1 MRGETRTG
9 LQTLAGD
16 APVKWR
22 WLLFDYVDP
31 QLSLTREERR
41 RVRRRAW
48 KAQRRVVPPAIPG
61 RSSLLTRLAGG
72 RAVGWV
78 DLVSALI
85 PAAVMLLVLLPTF
98 LAARLPPWSIFPT
111 LFVQVTVSWIL
122 MALLGRLS
130 WKPRVNA
137 ALREL
142 GYDVCR
148 RCGYWLRG
156 LSETVERCPECGHER
171 RSDER

>member
-1 MRGETRTG
+1 MSDQREGMRDEAGADG
-9 LQTLAGD
+9 QPLVGHLA
-16 APVKWR
+16 VKWR

-31 QLSLTREERR
+31 QLSLTREERGQ
-41 RVRRRAW
+41 VRQRAW
-48 KAQRRVVPPAIPG
+48 KGTQ
-61 RSSLLTRLAGG
+61 LTSARP
-72 RAVGWV
+72 RWV
-78 DLVSALI
+78 DVVGAMI
-85 PAAVMLLVLLPTF
+85 PAPVMLLVLLPAF
-98 LAARLPPWSIFPT
+98 LSARFPPWSIFPT

-122 MALLGRLS
+122 TALLGRLS

-156 LSETVERCPECGHER
+156 LSDTVDRCPECGHDR

>member
-1 MRGETRTG
+1 MKKEPTAKPSSEIRT
-9 LQTLAGD
+9 
-16 APVKWR
+16 VKWR

-48 KAQRRVVPPAIPG
+48 EG
-61 RSSLLTRLAGG
+61 TRLTGA
-72 RAVGWV
+72 RPRWV
-78 DLVSALI
+78 DVVSALI
-85 PAAVMLLVLLPTF
+85 PPAVMVLVLLPTF
-98 LAARLPPWSIFPT
+98 LSARLPPWSIFPT

-137 ALREL
+137 AIGEL

-156 LSETVERCPECGHER
+156 LSDTVERCPECGHER

>member
-1 MRGETRTG
+1 M
-9 LQTLAGD
+9 
-16 APVKWR
+16 KWR

-41 RVRRRAW
+41 RVRRQAW
-48 KAQRRVVPPAIPG
+48 KARNVRVLGPAIPG
-61 RSSLLTRLAGG
+61 RSSLLTRLTGG
-72 RAVGWV
+72 RPVRWV
-78 DLVSALI
+78 DVVSALI
-85 PAAVMLLVLLPTF
+85 PPAVMLLVLLPTF
-98 LAARLPPWSIFPT
+98 LSARLPRWSIFPM
-111 LFVQVTVSWIL
+111 LFVQATVSWIL

>member
-1 MRGETRTG
+1 MKKEPTAKPSPEIPT
-9 LQTLAGD
+9 
-16 APVKWR
+16 VKWR

-61 RSSLLTRLAGG
+61 RSSLLRRLTGG

-98 LAARLPPWSIFPT
+98 LSARLPRWSIFPT

-130 WKPRVNA
+130 WKPRVNT
-137 ALREL
+137 ALRDL
-142 GYDVCR
+142 GYNVCR

-156 LSETVERCPECGHER
+156 LSDTVERCPECGHDRE
-171 RSDER
+171 DAPP

>member
-1 MRGETRTG
+1 MSDQREGMRDEAGADG
-9 LQTLAGD
+9 QPLAGD
-16 APVKWR
+16 LAVKWR

-31 QLSLTREERR
+31 QLSLTREERGQ
-41 RVRRRAW
+41 VRQRAW
-48 KAQRRVVPPAIPG
+48 KGTQ
-61 RSSLLTRLAGG
+61 LTSARP
-72 RAVGWV
+72 RWV
-78 DLVSALI
+78 DVVGAMI
-85 PAAVMLLVLLPTF
+85 PAPVMLLVLLPAF
-98 LAARLPPWSIFPT
+98 LSARFPPWSIFPT

-122 MALLGRLS
+122 TALLGRLS

-156 LSETVERCPECGHER
+156 LSETVERCPECGHDR

>member
-1 MRGETRTG
+1 M
-9 LQTLAGD
+9 
-16 APVKWR
+16 KWR

-48 KAQRRVVPPAIPG
+48 KDRNVRVVPPVIPG
-61 RSSLLTRLAGG
+61 QSSLLTRLTGTGG
-72 RAVGWV
+72 RPVRWV
-78 DLVSALI
+78 DVVGLMI
-85 PAAVMLLVLLPTF
+85 PAAAMLLVLLPMF
-98 LAARLPPWSIFPT
+98 LFARLLSWSIFPM
-111 LFVQVTVSWIL
+111 LVVQATVSWIL
-122 MALLGRLS
+122 FALLGRIA
-130 WKPRVNA
+130 WKPRVNG

-156 LSETVERCPECGHER
+156 LSDTVERCPECGHHRE
-171 RSDER
+171 DAGTAPPKLP